1 MTFGDSV
8 PILMICKG
16 KPMKI
21 FNGGGGIQVGS
32 MWDPCGIRMDFNG
45 ILLGIKWDPCG
56 IPMDLNGTLLGI
68 KWDPWGTHMG
78 YNGIL
83 FWGSDQIFPRVPH

>member
-1 MTFGDSV
+1 MTFGDGV

-45 ILLGIKWDPCG
+45 ILLRIKWDPCG
-56 IPMDLNGTLLGI
+56 IPGRRKRRSGKGI
-68 KWDPWGTHMG
+68 PGE
-78 YNGIL
+78 
-83 FWGSDQIFPRVPH
+83 RVGQRRDENI